1 MGLVSH
7 TRGLQTRISVV
18 PSANRHKANFSPE
31 RQFTYYRSR
40 SGRLIK
46 KRRNR
51 ESSISREKFRFLQH
65 IFPCPQEKWENETHH
80 KSETP
85 QQVSS
90 EDSFQNGHIVKGL
103 KSSEARRLGH
113 IFRSERCLSARANF
127 LETQEVPS
135 VLCKQKM
142 LPVQSVML
150 RTNLCPEGIH
160 QVGSRSSSTF
170 TTAKCQ
176 TSIVSRRL
184 VSFESSQK
192 VSSSRS
198 REMPKSVD
206 FTRLYCQQRKVLLD
220 PDSNNNIHRGLV
232 QSRAG
237 KSVSNSR
244 ESRETDISS
253 QSNAN
258 QAKCNCQRIFTSF
271 GTDSI
276 LSGTNSKCTPL
287 HEANSTSSSK
297 FLETKLFGFD
307 TGDSS
312 YKTSKITSH
321 MVVRYSKHYQGQII
335 TASTDKGNHNDRCFE
350 NRVWRL
356 PGQSVLSGELVSCSK
371 ETTYKYP
378 GVGSSF
384 SHSETF
390 SSRLEG
396 SECLDSV
403 RLNNCGTISEQ
414 TRRHQVSTDVLQ
426 DMGSLEL
433 GNRERDLHQSSSHFR
448 GKEQDCR
455 PSEQEQSIA
464 HGMDIEQVNSF
475 EAVPF
480 VGSSN
485 DRSLCVSRESTGSN
499 ILFMVSSSPSSS
511 SGCSNDLVGQHVCI
525 CISPSLPG
533 SKSSATHAIAS
544 MSNHSDCTT
553 VAQKTLVH
561 RTSSTSGR
569 HSSKTTSTSK
579 SVTSTKKQSKS
590 PESRGL
596 QLDCVASLNRSFK
609 EKGFSKQARQLLT
622 ASWRKGTQKDYTS
635 KFKKF
640 CSWCRTRKIDPYSAS
655 LTQVADFLSDL
666 FADGLQYRTIA
677 GYRSML
683 SSVLSPVNNTP
694 VGQHPYIIRLLK
706 GVFHSRPPK
715 TKLLPEWDLQ
725 MVLNMLQKEP
735 FEPLSEAS
743 LKLTTYKAVFLMA
756 ISTFRRCS
764 DLQSLRLGEGS
775 VSVQKKGVT
784 FIRHGLSKQDRQTH
798 YGSKVFVPAFPENK
812 KLDPKRALYF
822 YLKKTDSLRLK
833 TDGTAEVR
841 VFLSVKEPHQAVS
854 AQTISKWIVKT
865 IRLAY
870 NDSALKVKGHSTRAI
885 GPSWAL
891 YNGASIR
898 SILEAADWKKEST
911 FIQFYFRNVD
921 VEVLKQ

>member
-287 HEANSTSSSK
+287 HEANTTSSSK

-384 SHSETF
+384 LTLKHFQADLKGQNVLIRS
-390 SSRLEG
+390 
-396 SECLDSV
+396 DSTTV
-403 RLNNCGTISEQ
+403 VQYLNKQGGTRSPQ
-414 TRRHQVSTDVLQ
+414 MCYRTW
-426 DMGSLEL
+426 
-433 GNRERDLHQSSSHFR
+433 DLWNW
-448 GKEQDCR
+448 
-455 PSEQEQSIA
+455 A
-464 HGMDIEQVNSF
+464 IEN
-475 EAVPF
+475 E
-480 VGSSN
+480 
-485 DRSLCVSRESTGSN
+485 
-499 ILFMVSSSPSSS
+499 
-511 SGCSNDLVGQHVCI
+511 I
-525 CISPSLPG
+525 CIKAAHILGVKNKIADHLSRNKVLP
-533 SKSSATHAIAS
+533 TEW
-544 MSNHSDCTT
+544 T
-553 VAQKTLVH
+553 
-561 RTSSTSGR
+561 
-569 HSSKTTSTSK
+569 
-579 SVTSTKKQSKS
+579 
-590 PESRGL
+590 
-596 QLDCVASLNRSFK
+596 LNRSIVLRLFHLWGHPMIDLFASA
-609 EKGFSKQARQLLT
+609 ENRQAPI
-622 ASWRKGTQKDYTS
+622 
-635 KFKKF
+635 F
-640 CSWCRTRKIDPYSAS
+640 CSWSPHPQALALDALTISWDNMFAYAYPPLCLVPKVLQHMRLHQCQIILIAPQWPRRHWYTELLQLLVDIPRKLPVQANLLHQPKSKVNHPNPEVFNLTAWLLSTEAS
-655 LTQVADFLSDL
+655 RRRAFLNKLDNCLLPLGERVHRKTTPASS
-666 FADGLQYRTIA
+666 R
-677 GYRSML
+677 
-683 SSVLSPVNNTP
+683 SSVA
-694 VGQHPYIIRLLK
+694 
-706 GVFHSRPPK
+706 GVVQG
-715 TKLLPEWDLQ
+715 KLIPILPL
-725 MVLNMLQKEP
+725 
-735 FEPLSEAS
+735 
-743 LKLTTYKAVFLMA
+743 
-756 ISTFRRCS
+756 
-764 DLQSLRLGEGS
+764 
-775 VSVQKKGVT
+775 
-784 FIRHGLSKQDRQTH
+784 
-798 YGSKVFVPAFPENK
+798 
-812 KLDPKRALYF
+812 
-822 YLKKTDSLRLK
+822 
-833 TDGTAEVR
+833 
-841 VFLSVKEPHQAVS
+841 
-854 AQTISKWIVKT
+854 
-865 IRLAY
+865 
-870 NDSALKVKGHSTRAI
+870 
-885 GPSWAL
+885 
-891 YNGASIR
+891 
-898 SILEAADWKKEST
+898 
-911 FIQFYFRNVD
+911 
-921 VEVLKQ
+921 

>member
-1 MGLVSH
+1 MAVTWAIGFV
-7 TRGLQTRISVV
+7 RG
-18 PSANRHKANFSPE
+18 
-31 RQFTYYRSR
+31 
-40 SGRLIK
+40 
-46 KRRNR
+46 
-51 ESSISREKFRFLQH
+51 
-65 IFPCPQEKWENETHH
+65 
-80 KSETP
+80 
-85 QQVSS
+85 
-90 EDSFQNGHIVKGL
+90 
-103 KSSEARRLGH
+103 
-113 IFRSERCLSARANF
+113 
-127 LETQEVPS
+127 
-135 VLCKQKM
+135 
-142 LPVQSVML
+142 
-150 RTNLCPEGIH
+150 
-160 QVGSRSSSTF
+160 VG
-170 TTAKCQ
+170 Q
-176 TSIVSRRL
+176 
-184 VSFESSQK
+184 
-192 VSSSRS
+192 
-198 REMPKSVD
+198 
-206 FTRLYCQQRKVLLD
+206 LL
-220 PDSNNNIHRGLV
+220 N
-232 QSRAG
+232 
-237 KSVSNSR
+237 
-244 ESRETDISS
+244 
-253 QSNAN
+253 
-258 QAKCNCQRIFTSF
+258 
-271 GTDSI
+271 
-276 LSGTNSKCTPL
+276 
-287 HEANSTSSSK
+287 
-297 FLETKLFGFD
+297 
-307 TGDSS
+307 
-312 YKTSKITSH
+312 
-321 MVVRYSKHYQGQII
+321 
-335 TASTDKGNHNDRCFE
+335 
-350 NRVWRL
+350 
-356 PGQSVLSGELVSCSK
+356 

-390 SSRLEG
+390 SNRLEG